1 LGGDIIIVTVIYS
14 AGVLDDW
21 GGRRPTH
28 CHSPL
33 SPEELTR
40 GVYTF
45 IWSRQVGTAM
55 RLMLSDEVLISTL
68 QSRSTRRGRETVEG
82 TAVVRAY
89 ILPVS
94 PKLSSNDRRL
104 EGMYTHNML
113 HDKQVSGRDR
123 EDLRPTSCV
132 PYTRLGATCP

>member
-1 LGGDIIIVTVIYS
+1 
-14 AGVLDDW
+14 
-21 GGRRPTH
+21 
-28 CHSPL
+28 
-33 SPEELTR
+33 
-40 GVYTF
+40 
-45 IWSRQVGTAM
+45 M

-113 HDKQVSGRDR
+113 DYRQVSETGR
-123 EDLRPTSCV
+123 T
-132 PYTRLGATCP
+132 